1 MNYYIVTCDRQGG
14 SFGMGRA
21 YTAKQWGELA
31 FQWAGSDDYE
41 HPEEWL
47 IENYANEE
55 DLIADIGEWWELGFA
70 KINEQQKEIYER
82 LLKEIEML
90 SQKCFDAYDKDDKE
104 TLKVYQKKH
113 DAKVGELYKFYEEVE
128 RGC

>member
-14 SFGMGRA
+14 EFGMNRC
-21 YTAKQWGELA
+21 YTAKQWGEQA
-31 FQWAGSDDYE
+31 FEWADSDDYE
-41 HPEEWL
+41 TPEEWL
-47 IENYANEE
+47 YDNYAKEE
-55 DLIADIGEWWELGFA
+55 DLIADIADWWELDFA
-70 KINEQQKEIYER
+70 KISEEQKETYEH

-104 TLKVYQKKH
+104 TLKTYQKEH
-113 DAKVGELYKFYEEVE
+113 DAKVDELYKFYEEVE